1 VSLSVFFFCEKLG
14 CGFLSSGGNDKWVSF
29 FLVSVML
36 NWDVGFLNFGGMES
50 ISFPFKGNVLI
61 HFADKQSWEIKI
73 TVVLLLCFQ

>member
-1 VSLSVFFFCEKLG
+1 
-14 CGFLSSGGNDKWVSF
+14 
-29 FLVSVML
+29 VML

-50 ISFPFKGNVLI
+50 ISLPFKGNVLI

>member
-1 VSLSVFFFCEKLG
+1 VEMINGFRFVSIFI
-14 CGFLSSGGNDKWVSF
+14 
-29 FLVSVML
+29 VSVML

-50 ISFPFKGNVLI
+50 ISLPFKGNVLI